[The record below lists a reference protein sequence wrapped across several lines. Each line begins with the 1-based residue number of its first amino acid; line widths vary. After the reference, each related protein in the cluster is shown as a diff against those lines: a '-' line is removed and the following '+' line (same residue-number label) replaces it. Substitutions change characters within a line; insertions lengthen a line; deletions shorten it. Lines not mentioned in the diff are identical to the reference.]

1 MYSPLISM
9 SLFKNASNIQI
20 RLTRND
26 NPDNDDRIVIR
37 YKDEDTYQIFFQDGN
52 ESLESARTYCTVL
65 SGAELDI
72 YIESL
77 FTLLSRDTDP
87 FRDINFMIPCFP
99 VVQYSPQDLRKAKT
113 RGALKRVMPILYAAA
128 RY

>member
-1 MYSPLISM
+1 M

-52 ESLESARTYCTVL
+52 DSLESARTYCTVL

-99 VVQYSPQDLRKAKT
+99 VVQYSPQDLRKGKI